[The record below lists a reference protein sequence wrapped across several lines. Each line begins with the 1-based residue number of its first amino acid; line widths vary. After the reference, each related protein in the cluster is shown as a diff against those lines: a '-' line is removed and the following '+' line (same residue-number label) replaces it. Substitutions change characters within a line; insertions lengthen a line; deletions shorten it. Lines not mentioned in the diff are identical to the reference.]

1 MPETTGRLKWDQDG
15 TRKKGEGADRG
26 VLFVMDNG
34 KYDNGVVWNGITEIQ
49 LSPDGAEATD
59 LWADNMKY
67 LTLYSAENFG
77 YTINAFYSPVEFDQ
91 CDGMAAPVAGVT
103 LGQQVRKSFGFSY
116 RSGVTNDTEGE
127 DYGYVIHLIYNSKA
141 KPSEQTDSTKSDSPN
156 SDALSWECSTTPVA
170 VNRTDANGKEYKP
183 TAHIKIDS
191 TQVDPAK
198 LKAFEDILYGTDEV
212 KASGETS
219 TAKPATASKLLS
231 PGEVIDFF
239 KAEG

>member
-15 TRKKGEGADRG
+15 TRKKGEGVDRG
-26 VLFVMDNG
+26 VLFVMNNG
-34 KYDNGVVWNGITEIQ
+34 KYDAGVAWNGLTEIQ

-91 CDGMAAPVAGVT
+91 CDGMAAPVKGVS
-103 LGQQVRKSFGFSY
+103 LGQQSRKSFAFSY
-116 RSGVTNDTEGE
+116 RSGITNDTEGE

-141 KPSEQTDSTKSDSPN
+141 KPSETTDSTKSDSPN

-191 TQVDPAK
+191 TQVDAAK
-198 LKAFEDILYGTDEV
+198 LKAFEDILYGTD
-212 KASGETS
+212 ATDGSS
-219 TAKPATASKLLS
+219 AKPATASKLMS

>member
-34 KYDNGVVWNGITEIQ
+34 KYSNGVVWNGITEIQ

-103 LGQQVRKSFGFSY
+103 LGQQVRKSFAFSY

>member
-1 MPETTGRLKWDQDG
+1 MPETIGRLKWDQDG
-15 TRKKGEGADRG
+15 TRKKGEGVDRG

-34 KYDNGVVWNGITEIQ
+34 KYNNGVVWNGLTEIQ

-77 YTINAFYSPVEFDQ
+77 YTINAFYSPVEFDE

-103 LGQQVRKSFGFSY
+103 LGQQSRKSFGFSY
-116 RSGVTNDTEGE
+116 RSGITNDSEGE
-127 DYGYVIHLIYNSKA
+127 DYGHIIHLIYNSKA
-141 KPSEQTDSTKSDSPN
+141 KPSETTDSTKSDSPN

-191 TQVDPAK
+191 TQVDSAK
-198 LKAFEDILYGTDEV
+198 LKAFEDILYGTDAV
-212 KASGETS
+212 DAVDGASS
-219 TAKPATASKLLS
+219 KPATASKLMS

>member
-26 VLFVMDNG
+26 VLFVLNNG

>member
-15 TRKKGEGADRG
+15 TRKKGEGVDRG

-34 KYDNGVVWNGITEIQ
+34 KYGNGVVWDGLTEIQ

-116 RSGVTNDTEGE
+116 RSGITNDTEGE
-127 DYGYVIHLIYNSKA
+127 DYGYIIHLMYNSKA

-170 VNRTDANGKEYKP
+170 VNRTDANGKEYKS

>member
-34 KYDNGVVWNGITEIQ
+34 KYSNGVVWNGITEIQ

>member
-15 TRKKGEGADRG
+15 TRKKGEGVDRG

-34 KYDNGVVWNGITEIQ
+34 KYGNGVVWDGITEIQ

-116 RSGVTNDTEGE
+116 RSGITNDTEGE
-127 DYGYVIHLIYNSKA
+127 DYGYVIHLLYNSKA

-191 TQVDPAK
+191 TQVDASK
-198 LKAFEDILYGTDEV
+198 LKAFEDVLYGKDEV
-212 KASGETS
+212 KADGGVGT
-219 TAKPATASKLLS
+219 TTVATASKLLS